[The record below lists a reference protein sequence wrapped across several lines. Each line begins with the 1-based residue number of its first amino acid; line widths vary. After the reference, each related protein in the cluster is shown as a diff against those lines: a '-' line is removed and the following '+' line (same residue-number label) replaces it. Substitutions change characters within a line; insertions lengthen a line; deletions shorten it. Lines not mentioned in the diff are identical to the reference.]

1 MDNSTGTGMYGDR
14 LPYESNGSGWMQQED
29 SAISGNGYGGDFFS
43 DAQVLEYSPFDE
55 EENPEQGEYL
65 NEAGDSVLEGYAD
78 GMEMEECLPISS
90 DGIQDDFLT
99 EEAQTVEGEGQ
110 PYIKEQDAEA
120 LDEESGQQDGEEP
133 DADEI
138 SAAEVPQEDKSAENS
153 AEKEAEEER
162 KRAEHEAS
170 EAKRKAEWEARQ
182 QAKREAEALQM
193 AKLSSLTDEELT
205 AEAMKR
211 IGTDTEKLT
220 RRNMKDCVSEYIQTL
235 CLEDTAFAR
244 LAMHPRKTMVHCFH
258 YINRKAREF
267 VEQEMKDNDIKPE
280 NGIYGSDVPDGLCYQ
295 WAEDYFRDPN
305 AEEDR
310 EKEEKFVPKPYA
322 GKAPAKSKSQK
333 ATQKKSGKKKD
344 KSGETAKAGTKAPGK
359 VSGQKAL
366 EKKEDDGQISFM
378 GQMSFGDFSFEE
390 VKAG

>member
-29 SAISGNGYGGDFFS
+29 SAVSGNEYGGDFFA

-65 NEAGDSVLEGYAD
+65 NEAGDSVPEGYAD
-78 GMEMEECLPISS
+78 GMEMEECLPVGT
-90 DGIQDDFLT
+90 DEIQDEFLIK
-99 EEAQTVEGEGQ
+99 EAQTVEGEGQ

-138 SAAEVPQEDKSAENS
+138 SEEEVPQEDKSAENS
-153 AEKEAEEER
+153 TEKEAEEER

-170 EAKRKAEWEARQ
+170 EAKKKAEWEARQ
-182 QAKREAEALQM
+182 QARRDAETLQM

-205 AEAMKR
+205 VEAMKR

-244 LAMHPRKTMVHCFH
+244 LAMYPRKTMVHCFH

-295 WAEDYFRDPN
+295 WAEDYFRDLD

-310 EKEEKFVPKPYA
+310 EKEEKFVPKPYT
-322 GKAPAKSKSQK
+322 GKTSATSKSQK
-333 ATQKKSGKKKD
+333 AASKKAGKKKD
-344 KSGETAKAGTKAPGK
+344 KSGEVAKAGTKA
-359 VSGQKAL
+359 SGQKAL
-366 EKKEDDGQISFM
+366 EKKADDGQISFM
-378 GQMSFGDFSFEE
+378 EQMSFGDFSFQEE
-390 VKAG
+390 KVG